1 MKRIKKGKGNELLL
15 KGYEIDEL
23 KDDIKNSIIREH
35 KHFLKSLGYNNPT
48 NEEVKEDLNQNGH
61 LFTEEGKP
69 ILITYHTKSGRT
81 TKTTLRTGGKQI
93 EVNIV

>member
-1 MKRIKKGKGNELLL
+1 MKRIKKGNELLL

-23 KDDIKNSIIREH
+23 KDEIKNSIIRDH
-35 KHFLKSLGYNNPT
+35 KHFLKSLGINPT